1 VARGTQRYTD
11 EDFESLEGRASRTEQ
26 KKAVQRMAAAL
37 GEQLA
42 QLNPKQIQKL
52 PVDERLIDALLE
64 VQKISSFEARRRQ
77 FQRVGKLLRNE
88 NETTILSYLTPQQ
101 GAKKQMQL
109 MRWVDRMIDQ
119 GDPIINE
126 FSKVF
131 NASERHTLRQ
141 HVLRIHRDIKQQ
153 VSEEELAASK
163 LKFVNYVQQVALLS
177 DQG

>member
-1 VARGTQRYTD
+1 MARQPQRYTD
-11 EDFESLEGRASRTEQ
+11 EDFESLVGRASRTEQ
-26 KKAVQRMAAAL
+26 KKAVQRLEAL
-37 GEQLA
+37 GEQLS
-42 QLNPKQIQKL
+42 QLNTKQIQKL

-64 VQKISSFEARRRQ
+64 VQKISSHEARRRQ
-77 FQRVGKLLRNE
+77 FLRIGKLLRNE
-88 NETTILSYLTPQQ
+88 DETVILSYLTPQQ

-141 HVLRIHRDIKQQ
+141 HVLRIQRDMKQQ
-153 VSEEELAASK
+153 VCEEELAASK
-163 LKFVNYVQQVALLS
+163 LKFANYVQQVALLS
-177 DQG
+177 DQ

>member
-1 VARGTQRYTD
+1 MARQPQRCTD
-11 EDFESLEGRASRTEQ
+11 EDFESLVGRASRTEQ
-26 KKAVQRMAAAL
+26 KKAVQRLEAL
-37 GEQLA
+37 GEQLS
-42 QLNPKQIQKL
+42 QLNTKQIQKL

-64 VQKISSFEARRRQ
+64 VQKISSHEARRRQ
-77 FQRVGKLLRNE
+77 FLRIGKLLRNE
-88 NETTILSYLTPQQ
+88 DETVILSYLTPQQ

-141 HVLRIHRDIKQQ
+141 HVLRIQRDIKQQ

-163 LKFVNYVQQVALLS
+163 LKFANYVQQVALLS
-177 DQG
+177 DQ

>member
-1 VARGTQRYTD
+1 MARGTQRYTD
-11 EDFESLEGRASRTEQ
+11 EDFESLDGRASRTEQ
-26 KKAVQRMAAAL
+26 KKAVQRMAAL

-42 QLNPKQIQKL
+42 QLNKKQIQKL

-64 VQKISSFEARRRQ
+64 IQNISAHEARRRQ
-77 FQRVGKLLRNE
+77 FLRIGKLLRNE
-88 NETTILSYLTPQQ
+88 DETIILSYLTPQQ

-119 GDPIINE
+119 GDPVINE

-141 HVLRIHRDIKQQ
+141 HVLRIHRDMKQQ
-153 VSEEELAASK
+153 VSEEDLAASK

-177 DQG
+177 EQG

>member
-11 EDFESLEGRASRTEQ
+11 EDFESLDGRASRTEQ
-26 KKAVQRMAAAL
+26 KKAVQRMAAL

-42 QLNPKQIQKL
+42 QLNKKQIQKL

-64 VQKISSFEARRRQ
+64 IQNISAHEARRRQ
-77 FQRVGKLLRNE
+77 FLRIGKLLRNE
-88 NETTILSYLTPQQ
+88 DETVILSYLTPQQ

-119 GDPIINE
+119 GDPVINE

-141 HVLRIHRDIKQQ
+141 HVLRIHRDMKQQ
-153 VSEEELAASK
+153 VSEEDLAASK

-177 DQG
+177 EQG

>member
-1 VARGTQRYTD
+1 MARQPQRYTD
-11 EDFESLEGRASRTEQ
+11 EDFESLVGRASRTEQ
-26 KKAVQRMAAAL
+26 KKAVQRLEAL

-42 QLNPKQIQKL
+42 QLNSKQIQKL

-64 VQKISSFEARRRQ
+64 VQKISSHEARRRQ
-77 FQRVGKLLRNE
+77 FLRIGKLLRNE
-88 NETTILSYLTPQQ
+88 DETVILSYLTPQQ

-131 NASERHTLRQ
+131 NASERHTVRQ
-141 HVLRIHRDIKQQ
+141 QVLRIQRDMKQQ

-163 LKFVNYVQQVALLS
+163 LKFANYVQQVALLS
-177 DQG
+177 DQ

>member
-1 VARGTQRYTD
+1 MARQPQRYTD
-11 EDFESLEGRASRTEQ
+11 EDFESLVGRASRTEQ
-26 KKAVQRMAAAL
+26 KKAVQRLEAL
-37 GEQLA
+37 GEQLS
-42 QLNPKQIQKL
+42 QLNTKQIQKL

-64 VQKISSFEARRRQ
+64 VQKISSHEARRRQ
-77 FQRVGKLLRNE
+77 FLRIGKLLRNE
-88 NETTILSYLTPQQ
+88 DETVILSYLTPQQ

-141 HVLRIHRDIKQQ
+141 HVLRIQRDMKQQ

-163 LKFVNYVQQVALLS
+163 LKFANYVQQVALLS
-177 DQG
+177 DQ